1 MVRHLSLGNGSLLV
15 NLDDSLRL
23 RDLYFPYAGQ
33 ENHVQ
38 GRKHRIGVQANGFSW
53 IENWDTNPEY
63 KQDTI
68 LGESKARNEME
79 GLEMTFRDTVE
90 CEKNV
95 FLREIEVRNEEDY
108 GREVEIFFHQDF
120 DLYGT
125 GMADTCFY
133 HPDHSGMIHYK
144 KNRYVM
150 AEVKHQNGQCG
161 DLEQYGIYRDS
172 PSGEIES
179 GNLNGNSIAQ
189 GNVQSA
195 ISIKVQIGANS
206 SEKIYYWLN
215 TGKDLDSVLQ
225 LNEEVDERI
234 EDFFEQTEMCWRGF
248 IGETAA
254 GIDKLDHH
262 ITEQFKRSVL
272 VVRGQTNDNGAIT
285 AANDSSNLEYNQDKY
300 GYMWPRD
307 GALVAEVM
315 TEAGYPDLVKPF
327 FDFCEDVIHSD
338 GYMMHKYNPDKSL
351 GSSWHSWIDEEGNK
365 RLPIQEDET
374 ALVIW
379 ALKRY
384 YEETDNK
391 EILEEKWS
399 SLVEPAAE
407 FMHEYFDEELSLPR
421 PSYDLWEEKHYISTF
436 TVAGVY
442 AGLKAAG
449 EIADEVGEDGQKYLD
464 RAEEIKKDGL
474 ENLKSEET
482 KRYVRG
488 IEDASS
494 SEEEAAQS
502 SSLGENAADGEK
514 LDEVSAP
521 LFFLERFGLVDE
533 DDEYFRNTMNAIQ
546 HDLSPDTG
554 IGGIARYKG
563 DYYHNVTDDFDR
575 VPGNPWIICTLWV
588 AQHLIETAEN
598 VKDLKEAKEY
608 MHWTCENSLET
619 GLLPEQVDPFT
630 GDGKS
635 VSPLTWSHTTFIE
648 TALKYSEKKE
658 EVTGSETKRILIT
671 GAEGTVGEAA
681 GRYLV
686 NHGYE
691 VIGVGLQQCD
701 EACYTKIHMLD
712 LTDDENIDKLRD
724 LMGDVDAVFHLA
736 WNTQQ
741 ENFDT
746 GKKWEGNME
755 MFENTLE
762 ASKEAGV
769 PIFINGSSIHAGTG
783 NIPAYTAEASLEDT
797 PEPYRSSIDPEDGY
811 EMRKQDP
818 GKLLDPRSEEPDSPY
833 GESKVETE
841 HRTRESVEN
850 GDFDIGVSI
859 RIGGVNPDDK
869 KELEGE
875 PYYSGLYWSHRDLG
889 RTLENIL
896 KADTEKMQGY
906 YQFYGVSD
914 NEGRIFS
921 IENPF
926 IGNS

>member
-38 GRKHRIGVQANGFSW
+38 GRKHRIGIQANGFSW
-53 IENWDTNPEY
+53 IENWDTEPQY
-63 KQDTI
+63 KEDTI
-68 LGESKARNEME
+68 LGESTARNEIE

-95 FLREIEVRNEEDY
+95 FLREIEIKNEEDY
-108 GREVEIFFHQDF
+108 DREVEIFFHQKF

-133 HPDHSGMIHYK
+133 HPDHSGIIHYK

-150 AEVKHQNGQCG
+150 AEVKHKDGKCG
-161 DLEQYGIYRDS
+161 DLEQYGIYRDN

-195 ISIKVQIGANS
+195 ISIKVQIEANS
-206 SEKIYYWLN
+206 SEKIYYWIN
-215 TGKDLDSVLQ
+215 TGKDLDSVLE

-248 IGETAA
+248 IGETGAK
-254 GIDKLDHH
+254 IDRLDHH

-327 FDFCEDVIHSD
+327 FDFAEDVIHSD

-351 GSSWHSWIDEEGNK
+351 GSSWHSWVDEEGNK

-384 YEETDNK
+384 YEETGEK

-407 FMHEYFDEELSLPR
+407 FMYEYFDEELSLPK

-449 EIADEVGEDGQKYLD
+449 EIADEVGEDGEKYLE
-464 RAEEIKKDGL
+464 RAQEIKEDGL

-488 IEDASS
+488 IE
-494 SEEEAAQS
+494 
-502 SSLGENAADGEK
+502 DGEK

-521 LFFLERFGLVDE
+521 LFFLERFGLVE
-533 DDEYFRNTMNAIQ
+533 KDDEYFQNTMNAIRY
-546 HDLSPDTG
+546 DLSPDTE
-554 IGGIARYKG
+554 IGGIARYRG
-563 DYYHNVTDDFDR
+563 DYYHNVTDDFDK

-588 AQHLIETAEN
+588 AQHLIETAED
-598 VKDLKEAKEY
+598 VEDLKEAKEY

-630 GDGKS
+630 GEGKS
-635 VSPLTWSHTTFIE
+635 VGPLTWSHTTFIE
-648 TALKYSEKKE
+648 TAVNYSEKKE
-658 EVTGSETKRILIT
+658 EITGSDTKKILIT

-701 EACYTKIHMLD
+701 QACYTKIHRLD
-712 LTDDENIDKLRD
+712 LTDEDNTEELRE
-724 LMGDVDAVFHLA
+724 LLEDVDGVFHLA
-736 WNTQQ
+736 WNVAE

-746 GKKWEGNME
+746 GKKWEGNMQ
-755 MFENTLE
+755 MFENVLY

-769 PIFINGSSIHAGTG
+769 PMFINGSSIHAGTG
-783 NIPAYTAEASLEDT
+783 NISAYTVEASLEET
-797 PEPYRSSIDPEDGY
+797 PEPYRGSIDPEDDFDL
-811 EMRKQDP
+811 RKQDP
-818 GKLLDPRSEEPDSPY
+818 EKLLDPRSEEPDSPY

-859 RIGGVNPDDK
+859 RIGGVNKEDK
-869 KELEGE
+869 EELEGE
-875 PYYSGLYWSHRDLG
+875 PYYSSLYWSHKDLG
-889 RTLENIL
+889 RTIENIL
-896 KADTEKMQGY
+896 KADTEKMEGY

-914 NEGRIFS
+914 NEGRIFN

-926 IGNS
+926 IGNSGA

>member
-1 MVRHLSLGNGSLLV
+1 MVRELSLGNGSLLV
-15 NLDDSLRL
+15 NMDSSLRV

-33 ENHVQ
+33 ENHVLGSKQ
-38 GRKHRIGVQANGFSW
+38 RIGVHADGFSW
-53 IENWDTNPEY
+53 IEDWNTDPEY
-63 KQDTI
+63 MEDTI
-68 LGESKARNEME
+68 LTESKARNEIE
-79 GLEMTFRDTVE
+79 GLEMVFRDTVE

-95 FLREIEVRNEEDY
+95 FLREVEIRNQEDY

-133 HPDHSGMIHYK
+133 HHDHSGVIHYK

-150 AEVKHQNGQCG
+150 AEVKREDGKCG
-161 DLEQYGIYRDS
+161 DLEQHGIYGGD
-172 PSGEIES
+172 PSEEIES
-179 GNLNGNSIAQ
+179 GSLNGNPIAQ
-189 GNVQSA
+189 GDVQSA
-195 ISIKVQIGANS
+195 ITIKVELEANS

-215 TGKDLDSVLQ
+215 TGKDLESVLE
-225 LNEEVDERI
+225 LNEKVDERT

-248 IGETAA
+248 MGETAA
-254 GIDKLDHH
+254 GIEKLDHH
-262 ITEQFKRSVL
+262 ISEQFKRSVL

-315 TEAGYPDLVKPF
+315 TEAGYPNLVKPF
-327 FDFCEDVIHSD
+327 FDFCEEVIHPE

-351 GSSWHSWIDEEGNK
+351 GSSWHSWVDEEGNK

-384 YEETDNK
+384 YEETGDS
-391 EILEEKWS
+391 EILEEKWG

-407 FMHEYFDEELSLPR
+407 FMHEYFDEELSLPE

-449 EIADEVGEDGQKYLD
+449 EIAEEIGEEGEKYLD
-464 RAEEIKKDGL
+464 RAEEIKEEGL
-474 ENLKSEET
+474 ENLRSEES

-488 IEDASS
+488 IE
-494 SEEEAAQS
+494 
-502 SSLGENAADGEK
+502 NGEK

-533 DDEYFRNTMNAIQ
+533 EDEYFENTMNAIRY
-546 HDLSPDTG
+546 DLSPDTEV
-554 IGGIARYKG
+554 GGIARYRG
-563 DYYHNVTDDFDR
+563 DYYHKVTDDFDR

-588 AQHLIETAEN
+588 AQHLIERAET
-598 VKDLKEAKEY
+598 VEDLKEAKEY

-630 GDGKS
+630 GEGKS
-635 VSPLTWSHTTFIE
+635 VGPLTWSHTTFIE
-648 TALKYSEKKE
+648 TAIKFSKKKE
-658 EVTGSETKRILIT
+658 EITGSETKSILIT

-686 NHGYE
+686 NHGHE
-691 VIGVGLQQCD
+691 VTGVGLEDCD
-701 EACYTKIHMLD
+701 EACYTRIHKLD
-712 LTDDENIDKLRD
+712 LTDEENIDELED
-724 LMGDVDAVFHLA
+724 LLEEADAVFHLA
-736 WNTQQ
+736 WNTAE

-755 MFENTLE
+755 IFENVLR
-762 ASKEAGV
+762 ASKNAEV
-769 PIFINGSSIHAGTG
+769 PVFINGSSIHAGTG
-783 NIPAYTAEASLEDT
+783 EISAYTVEASLENT
-797 PEPYRSSIDPEDGY
+797 PEPYRSSIDPEDDY
-811 EMRKQDP
+811 DMRKDDP
-818 GKLLDPRSEEPDSPY
+818 EKLLDPREEKPDSPY

-841 HRTRESVEN
+841 HRTRKATES

-859 RIGGVNPDDK
+859 RIGGVNKEDK

-875 PYYSGLYWSHRDLG
+875 PYYSSLYWSHRDLG
-889 RTLENIL
+889 RTIENIL
-896 KADTEKMQGY
+896 KVDNEEIKGY

-914 NEGRIFS
+914 NEGRIFD

-926 IGNS
+926 TGVSR